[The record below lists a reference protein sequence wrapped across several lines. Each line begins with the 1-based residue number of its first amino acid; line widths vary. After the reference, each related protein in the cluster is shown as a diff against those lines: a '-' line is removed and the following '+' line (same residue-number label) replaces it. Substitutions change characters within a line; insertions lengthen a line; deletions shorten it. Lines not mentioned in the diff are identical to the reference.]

1 MSIIT
6 IRCRLVA
13 GVKQQIGKKSIE
25 NFGKEDRAL
34 VQKLLDGKSQTDQ
47 DNPKDKEK
55 IFLAQSSE
63 DVRKH
68 LWQLFLTNSVL
79 TDELLDRLSQHPNFQ
94 TWQQQGNLPDDE
106 LKACWLELKASPLY
120 DAKLPGRFFSSVQS
134 MVKTIYAGWLAVHQ
148 QKQRRL
154 NGLNRLTEMVYSD
167 EALLEMCDLT
177 FVQLQEK
184 AESMLSEIDKEI
196 ANSEK
201 SLSIINL
208 LFEKYTEIPVE
219 DIISRS
225 AISYLIRHGCKIEP
239 KIEPTP
245 KFAKWFKTKLK
256 QARRLENQLAGH
268 FPRGRDLNGTAFLNI
283 LETATNDEPQ
293 DNRELMLWQSQI
305 LRDPSSLPHPIE
317 FNSNTDL
324 RWLKLYRKQYQCKR
338 AASGESI
345 ESIELT
351 QRLFV
356 EFKGLTQGSNYV
368 FEIYCDRRQ
377 LAIFQQ
383 FFNDDRLLRNSS
395 SEEKYSSSLF
405 TLRSAHL
412 LWGRKESQYRYRRHA
427 LPTQTTTEPWN
438 TNQLYLHCAIETKS
452 LTAEG
457 MYEIQQQKTQKV
469 NNTLARQSKNTDPSI
484 DKQQSQRKNQ
494 TSLTLLNR
502 SLPRPS
508 RPIYQGN
515 PQIIV
520 GLIFDPVRP
529 IYLAVVDVTTG
540 KTITCRSTRQLLGD
554 KYPKLSEYRL
564 KQQQHSNLRRKQ
576 NQQGQF
582 KQHTESTQGEYLNRL
597 LAKAVIQ
604 VAQEFKAASI
614 ALPPLNN
621 NIEKIQSKIEADAE
635 EELPEDVGTQ
645 KKRTRKT
652 SVVIHKWS
660 YHSLLEYIR
669 SNAAKLDIAVETAS
683 LPSPGTPSQQAVEIA
698 ISAYNSRKH
707 IKK

>member
-13 GVKQQIGKKSIE
+13 GVKQQIDKKSIK
-25 NFGKEDRAL
+25 NFSAEDRAL
-34 VQKLLDGKSQTDQ
+34 LQKLLDDKSHADR

-63 DVRKH
+63 AVRQN
-68 LWQLFLTNSVL
+68 LWQLFLTSSAL
-79 TDELLDRLSQHPNFQ
+79 IDELLDRLSQHPNIH

-120 DAKLPGRFFSSVQS
+120 DEKLPGRFFSSVQS
-134 MVKTIYAGWLAVHQ
+134 MVKNIYASWLALNQ

-154 NGLNRLTEMVYSD
+154 NGLNRLTEIAYSD

-177 FVQLQEK
+177 FTQLQAN
-184 AESMLSEIDKEI
+184 AESMLAEIDKEI
-196 ANSEK
+196 AGSEK
-201 SLSIINL
+201 PLSRINL
-208 LFEKYTEIPVE
+208 LFQKYTELPDS
-219 DIISRS
+219 DILGRS
-225 AISYLIRHGCKIEP
+225 AIAYLIRHGCKIES
-239 KIEPTP
+239 KIEPAAEF
-245 KFAKWFKTKLK
+245 KKWFKTKLK

-268 FPRGRDLNGTAFLNI
+268 FPRGRDLNGTAFLNV
-283 LETATNDEPQ
+283 LEIATNDEPQ
-293 DNRELMLWQSQI
+293 DNQELMLWQSQI

-324 RWLKLYRKQYQCKR
+324 RWLKLDRKQYKCQR
-338 AASGESI
+338 VASGESI

-356 EFKGLTQGSNYV
+356 EFNGLTRGTNYV
-368 FEIYCDRRQ
+368 FEVYCDRRQ

-383 FFNDDRLLRNSS
+383 FFNDDRLSRNSS
-395 SEEKYSSSLF
+395 SDEKYSSSLF

-412 LWGRKESQYRYRRHA
+412 LWDRNESQDRHRTLA
-427 LPTQTTTEPWN
+427 TQTADEPWN
-438 TNQLYLHCAIETKS
+438 SNQLYLHCAIETKS

-457 MYEIQQQKTQKV
+457 MREIKQQKTQKV
-469 NNTLARQSKNTDPSI
+469 NNTLVKQSKNIDPSI
-484 DKQQSQRKNQ
+484 DQQQSYRKNQ
-494 TSLTLLNR
+494 TSLALLDR
-502 SLPRPS
+502 PLPRPS
-508 RPIYQGN
+508 RPKYQGN

-554 KYPKLSEYRL
+554 KHPKLSEYRL
-564 KQQQHSNLRRKQ
+564 KQQQNSSLRRKQ

-582 KQHTESTQGEYLNRL
+582 NQPTESTQGEHLDRL
-597 LAKAVIQ
+597 LAKAVIR

-614 ALPPLNN
+614 ALPPVNN
-621 NIEKIQSKIEADAE
+621 SIEKNQSELEAYAE
-635 EELPEDVGTQ
+635 EEIPEDIVTQ
-645 KKRTRKT
+645 QQLTRKT

-660 YHSLLEYIR
+660 YNRLSGYIR
-669 SNAAKLDIAVETAS
+669 NNATKLDIAVETAS
-683 LPSPGTPSQQAVEIA
+683 SPSPGTPLQQAAESA